1 MSKITLIL
9 KIWDTASHP
18 CCSYV
23 PSNLLFRF
31 SHSCMGHLN
40 KTQTE
45 TAVMLTLLVLESYTK
60 MKTLLKVSRILA
72 EPP

>member
-1 MSKITLIL
+1 MNKVALIL

-18 CCSYV
+18 CCNYGS
-23 PSNLLFRF
+23 SNLLFCF
-31 SHSCMGHLN
+31 SHSCKGHLN

-45 TAVMLTLLVLESYTK
+45 IAVLLTVPVLESYTK